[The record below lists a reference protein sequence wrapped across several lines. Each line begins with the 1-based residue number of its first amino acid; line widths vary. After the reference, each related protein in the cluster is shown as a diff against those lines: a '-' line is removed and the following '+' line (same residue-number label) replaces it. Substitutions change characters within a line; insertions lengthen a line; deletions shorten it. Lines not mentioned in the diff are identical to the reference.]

1 MKLKKITIEFTAEEI
16 DAIHYAMT
24 IGIDVHSKKNS
35 VAGKELIDLARE
47 VEKKLPTTV
56 RRGW

>member
-1 MKLKKITIEFTAEEI
+1 MKLKNITIEFTAEEI
-16 DAIHYAMT
+16 DAINYAMV
-24 IGIDVHSKKNS
+24 IGIEVHSKKNFTS
-35 VAGKELIDLARE
+35 GKELIDLARE